1 MYIAP
6 TQMMCG
12 MAAYFVILKS
22 QCRRTKVRIAIVFS
36 VEICLL

>member
-12 MAAYFVILKS
+12 MAAYLVILKS
-22 QCRRTKVRIAIVFS
+22 QCRRTKVRVARVFS
-36 VEICLL
+36 VELCLL

>member
-12 MAAYFVILKS
+12 MAACFVILKS
-22 QCRRTKVRIAIVFS
+22 QCRKTKVRLAMIFS
-36 VEICLL
+36 VELCRL

>member
-12 MAAYFVILKS
+12 IAAYSVILKS
-22 QCRRTKVRIAIVFS
+22 QCRKKTQVRLAMVFS
-36 VEICLL
+36 VELC